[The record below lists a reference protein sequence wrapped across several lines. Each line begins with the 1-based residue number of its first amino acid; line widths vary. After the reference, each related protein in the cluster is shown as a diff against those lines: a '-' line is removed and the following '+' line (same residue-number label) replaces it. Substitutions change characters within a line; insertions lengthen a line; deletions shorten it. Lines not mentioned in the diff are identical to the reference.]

1 MSAKHVDPKVYDLA
15 FEWLSDYSQH
25 PSKSRVLSLAGDIQ
39 SAIEAWADLDEQQN
53 DEMRQLR
60 GYTDDEKARI

>member
-1 MSAKHVDPKVYDLA
+1 MSKYVDPKIYDLA
-15 FEWLSDYSQH
+15 FEWLSDYNQH

-39 SAIEAWADLDEQQN
+39 SAIEAWADLDEQQQ

-60 GYTDDEKARI
+60 GLSDSEKARI